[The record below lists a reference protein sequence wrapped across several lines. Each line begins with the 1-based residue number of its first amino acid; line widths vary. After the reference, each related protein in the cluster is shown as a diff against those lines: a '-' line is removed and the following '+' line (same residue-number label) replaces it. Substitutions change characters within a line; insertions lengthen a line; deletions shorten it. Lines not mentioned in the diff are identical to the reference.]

1 MHTYAHMDL
10 IPIYEGLADV
20 NRLRIV
26 HLLSQ
31 GPLPVKHLQGILG
44 ISQVRVSKHLAYLRK
59 RGMVEVDR
67 NRNWMIYR
75 LPALPS
81 AELTAQVRCLAECA
95 SGMPILDA
103 DLVARR
109 AIQAEVDQIAA
120 SGERSEPTLVAAP
133 STSSQPA
140 ANVGWGLQEDDGYVD

>member
-1 MHTYAHMDL
+1 MLLFMNL
-10 IPIYEGLADV
+10 ILIYEGLADV

-26 HLLSQ
+26 HLLSR
-31 GPLPVKHLQGILG
+31 GPLAVKHLQGILG

-75 LPALPS
+75 LPAKPS
-81 AELTAQVRCLAECA
+81 AELTAQVKCLAECA
-95 SGMPILDA
+95 TGISILDA
-103 DLVARR
+103 DLAARR

-120 SGERSEPTLVAAP
+120 SGERSEPTLGAASP
-133 STSSQPA
+133 ASPQPA
-140 ANVGWGLQEDDGYVD
+140 ANVGWGLQEEEGYVD

>member
-1 MHTYAHMDL
+1 MNL
-10 IPIYEGLADV
+10 IRIYEGLADV

-31 GPLPVKHLQGILG
+31 GPLAVKHLQGILG

-81 AELTAQVRCLAECA
+81 AELKAQVKCLSECA
-95 SGMPILDA
+95 PGMPILDA
-103 DLVARR
+103 DLLARR
-109 AIQAEVDQIAA
+109 AIQPEVDQVAA
-120 SGERSEPTLVAAP
+120 SGERFEPTTGAAP
-133 STSSQPA
+133 PTRSQPA
-140 ANVGWGLQEDDGYVD
+140 ANVGWGLQEEEGYVD

>member
-1 MHTYAHMDL
+1 MNL

-31 GPLPVKHLQGILG
+31 GPLAVKHLQGILG

-81 AELTAQVRCLAECA
+81 AGLTAQVKCLAECA
-95 SGMPILDA
+95 PGMPILDA
-103 DLVARR
+103 DLSARL
-109 AIQAEVDQIAA
+109 AIQAEVDRIAA
-120 SGERSEPTLVAAP
+120 SGEGSEPTMEAASP
-133 STSSQPA
+133 TSSQPA
-140 ANVGWGLQEDDGYVD
+140 ANVGWGLQEEDGYVD